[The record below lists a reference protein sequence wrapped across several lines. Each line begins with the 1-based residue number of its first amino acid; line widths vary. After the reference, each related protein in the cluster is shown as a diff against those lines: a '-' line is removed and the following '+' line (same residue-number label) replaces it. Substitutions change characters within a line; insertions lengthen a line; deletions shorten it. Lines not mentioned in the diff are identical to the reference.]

1 MRELLA
7 QSEAR
12 LEARFGDRERK
23 ELASAVDAIAT
34 SHASAPAVP
43 TPAAIHNRPSTF
55 DRVAAALD
63 DGGGGLAAVRRRP
76 TTPAPRDRTLDDDD
90 DDEDDTGG
98 IDARRGD
105 EVEREHARRV
115 AAAATAVNDL
125 DRPQAA
131 VAFAKVRRDY
141 GSFTAWMAR
150 RTTYTS
156 SRNRH
161 ELRCLCTALDHL
173 LAEVPTSQPGIEVL
187 VRRVN
192 ALDSIESGKGWSVAR
207 AIEAEADD
215 SLLPRSVLRS
225 ALKEAA
231 LADKLEAAG
240 KAKDKGKP
248 AWPAAGGSGS
258 GPARGGRG
266 GRGRGGGRGGGGD
279 SESKRGGPP
288 AAGGRGGAAPSS

>member
-1 MRELLA
+1 M
-7 QSEAR
+7 
-12 LEARFGDRERK
+12 
-23 ELASAVDAIAT
+23 
-34 SHASAPAVP
+34 
-43 TPAAIHNRPSTF
+43 
-55 DRVAAALD
+55 
-63 DGGGGLAAVRRRP
+63 
-76 TTPAPRDRTLDDDD
+76 TPAPHGFDDEDDD
-90 DDEDDTGG
+90 DDTGG
-98 IDARRGD
+98 IDARRVD
-105 EVEREHARRV
+105 EGGREPERRAAVV
-115 AAAATAVNDL
+115 AISDL

-131 VAFAKVRRDY
+131 AAFAKVRRDY

-173 LAEVPTSQPGIEVL
+173 LAEVAPSQPGIEVL

-231 LADKLEAAG
+231 LVDKLEAAG
-240 KAKDKGKP
+240 KSKDKGKSS
-248 AWPAAGGSGS
+248 WQGGGGNGGGNNAG
-258 GPARGGRG
+258 RGGRG
-266 GRGRGGGRGGGGD
+266 GRGRGGGGRGGD
-279 SESKRGGPP
+279 SETKRGGPP
-288 AAGGRGGAAPSS
+288 AASGRGGAAPPS